1 MKTGIL
7 LINTG
12 TPDAPEVGAIQRYLG
27 EFLMDPYI
35 RPLPKVLWKPIL
47 SLFILPNRPKHTVS
61 SYEEIWT
68 AEGSPFMLT
77 SASQRDKLQA
87 VLEQRG
93 FCGGEFQLE
102 LAMRYGNPSVEAALD
117 RLRDGGCERVVA
129 FPLYPQQV
137 KVCAGTCLKKVR
149 DCLAQLARCGWQ
161 PELVEIPYY
170 YDLPAYV
177 HALAASVHECWSAVG
192 GENILGEDGAG
203 NVGAGRGDVDCGD
216 DSGVKAQ
223 APAVSAGGHGS
234 RAKLLVSFHSTL
246 MSDINAGDPYKEQA
260 EATAADLAARLGL
273 GSDDYAVAY
282 QSRFD
287 NRKWLQ
293 PSVRETLDAWA
304 CEGVRD
310 VCVLCPGFSVDCLES
325 LIEIA
330 QHARDA
336 FLEAA
341 GAGANF
347 TYVPALNDCDAAIE
361 CFADAIARACL

>member
-35 RPLPKVLWKPIL
+35 RPLPKALWKPIL

-102 LAMRYGNPSVEAALD
+102 LAMRYGNPSVDSALE
-117 RLRDGGCERVVA
+117 RMRDGGCERVVA

-149 DCLAQLARCGWQ
+149 DCLAQLARGGWQ

-177 HALAASVHECWSAVG
+177 HALAASVRECWSAVG
-192 GENILGEDGAG
+192 GDGVTAA
-203 NVGAGRGDVDCGD
+203 NDA
-216 DSGVKAQ
+216 
-223 APAVSAGGHGS
+223 GHGS

-246 MSDINAGDPYKEQA
+246 MADINAGDPYKEQA
-260 EATAADLAARLGL
+260 EATAADLVARLGL

-304 CEGVRD
+304 REGVRD